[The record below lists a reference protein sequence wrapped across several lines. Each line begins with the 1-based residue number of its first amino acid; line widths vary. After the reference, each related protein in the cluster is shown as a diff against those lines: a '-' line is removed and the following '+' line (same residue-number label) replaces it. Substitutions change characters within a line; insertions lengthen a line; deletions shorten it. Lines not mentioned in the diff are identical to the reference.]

1 MLGQVM
7 QMQCTVQQGSTLQGK
22 VGPVTSMQELA
33 GDTVAQAARQR
44 GSPVQAC
51 SLVLRHLQ
59 GSLVRGCSSGSL
71 RLGGRSWLSAGCS
84 PTGPRD
90 QQGASAAAASPPR
103 SSSSTSL
110 QGTA

>member
-7 QMQCTVQQGSTLQGK
+7 QMQCRLQQGSTLQGK
-22 VGPVTSMQELA
+22 VGPRMQELA
-33 GDTVAQAARQR
+33 GGSAAQAAHQR

-59 GSLVRGCSSGSL
+59 GSLVTGCSRGSL
-71 RLGGRSWLSAGCS
+71 RLGRRSWPSAGCS
-84 PTGPRD
+84 PPGPRD
-90 QQGASAAAASPPR
+90 QQGASAAAALPPR
-103 SSSSTSL
+103 SSSTTSL